1 MIYTVNEAS
10 KPVVENGVK
19 HNNFASILFES
30 EQNNMMI
37 FEAALACDFHEIKGL
52 REGTIV
58 SSELSSLQEK
68 TAKEFAQS
76 IWAAIKKAAEKILD
90 ALASV
95 MRSIGQWI
103 IKTATPLADR
113 FDKVW
118 DEHKKDGVKFE
129 DLKCEWIDLA
139 KLSEKYNL
147 YGLSEKGFEAMEKYA
162 GYEHAQ
168 GGRASAHNIA
178 TGIFREYIGG
188 SESDIAPSEF
198 VAKALEG
205 AVEEKTI
212 KVKAD
217 LDPALDLLR
226 KNDAIKAL
234 RETERD
240 LRKDLNAVKK
250 ELNSEKANNA
260 DAVSAVA
267 GAYQVAINAFTNLH
281 VKAVKYDLK
290 AANTVIHKA
299 IIAMEGVKESADY
312 TISVVESEF
321 DAEIEVVPGEAEV
334 EPKYDDAVSALIDAS
349 EPEGEPA
356 PAIED

>member
-10 KPVVENGVK
+10 KPVVESAK
-19 HNNFASILFES
+19 KTTNFASILFES
-30 EQNNMMI
+30 EQNSMMI

-58 SSELSSLQEK
+58 SSELSALQEK
-68 TAKEFAQS
+68 TAKEFMHS
-76 IWAAIKKAAEKILD
+76 VWEAIKKAAEKVLN

-113 FDKVW
+113 FDKVY
-118 DEHKKDGVKFE
+118 DEHKRDGVKFE
-129 DLKCEWIDLA
+129 DLKCEWIDLD
-139 KLSEKYNL
+139 KLADKYNL
-147 YGLSEKGFEAMEKYA
+147 YGLSEAGFEVMEKYA
-162 GYEHAQ
+162 GYKYAE
-168 GGRASAHNIA
+168 GGRTSAHNIA

-188 SESDIAPSEF
+188 DDSDIAPAEF
-198 VAKALEG
+198 IARAMEKSI
-205 AVEEKTI
+205 EEKNI

-217 LDPALDLLR
+217 LDPALNLLR

-234 RETERD
+234 RSTEAA

-250 ELNSEKANNA
+250 ELNSEKENNA

-267 GAYQVAINAFTNLH
+267 SAYQTAINAFTNLH

-290 AANTVIHKA
+290 AANTLVHKA
-299 IIAMEGVKESADY
+299 IIAMEGVKESVDY

-321 DAEIEVVPGEAEV
+321 DTEMETVPGEAEV
-334 EPKYDDAVSALIDAS
+334 EPKYDDAVNALIAAS

-356 PAIED
+356 PAVE